1 MSKKLLDKVEY
12 LVLLIAE
19 FAVRSKVTEAQAY
32 RYLSQHGALALC
44 DKHYN
49 IMHTL
54 SVEEN
59 IETLQTYCRRKGG
72 TL

>member
-1 MSKKLLDKVEY
+1 MSDLVVGKIEY
-12 LVLLIAE
+12 LIMLVAE
-19 FAVRSKVTEAQAY
+19 FACRNNVSEAQAY
-32 RYLSQHGALALC
+32 RYLNSCGALELC

-54 SVEEN
+54 SLDDN
-59 IETLQTYCRRKGG
+59 MQTLQTYCQRKGV